1 MLPSPSSISMFH
13 IRSCKLSDAHEG
25 AFAIMVLPSQPV
37 AQHRRLPKLKPVVDK
52 HSSDALRV
60 DDRHHHL
67 YGLGCKQSAGRHK
80 GIPAPEGT
88 VSGACSRSFQPLSSS
103 RSRIV
108 NRARSSGTSSAWKI
122 QG

>member
-88 VSGACSRSFQPLSSS
+88 SCGNDLATAGRCRPRPILSQIPILL
-103 RSRIV
+103 R
-108 NRARSSGTSSAWKI
+108 
-122 QG
+122 